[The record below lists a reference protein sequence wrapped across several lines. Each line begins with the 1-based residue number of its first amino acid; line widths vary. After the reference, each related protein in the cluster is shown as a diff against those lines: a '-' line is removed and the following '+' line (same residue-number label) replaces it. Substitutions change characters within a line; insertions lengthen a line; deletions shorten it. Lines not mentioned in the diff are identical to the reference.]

1 MDDIKYYAVVHAD
14 NTASFYNADGQEID
28 EPNDVTDE
36 NVKVLY
42 DAEYVAN

>member
-1 MDDIKYYAVVHAD
+1 MDNVKYYKAVHKDGTVTYYD
-14 NTASFYNADGQEID
+14 ADGQEIN

-42 DAEYVAN
+42 DMESD